1 MLKHMTPRRL
11 AIAIAVAV
19 VAIAVP
25 VGAFAYFSTT
35 GSGSGTAAVGSA
47 TGIQLSSAADD
58 VVGTLYPG
66 GSDAAVTVHV
76 RNLGSGAQY
85 VGDVSGTVADNGGC
99 LGSWFVVDTVTVGKD
114 LAKGADTTAST
125 KIRMLDSAT
134 NQNACQG
141 KTMAISWTSTAAS

>member
-1 MLKHMTPRRL
+1 MNGIITRRRL
-11 AIAIAVAV
+11 AIVLAAAAI
-19 VAIAVP
+19 AIAVP
-25 VGAFAYFSTT
+25 VGAYAYFSTT
-35 GSGSGTAAVGSA
+35 GSGSGTASVGSA
-47 TGIQLSSAADD
+47 TGIELSSAADD

-76 RNLGSGAQY
+76 RNLSSGAQF

-99 LGSWFVVDTVTVGKD
+99 LGSWFVVDPVTVGKD
-114 LAKGADTTAST
+114 LAKGAETTAGT

-141 KTMAISWTSTAAS
+141 KTMAITWKSTAAS